1 MTAFSHPTATVRSW
15 RTFSGSP
22 IAAAETAAIIVFA
35 LFVTAAMLMH
45 ARAAME
51 SAQANVA
58 AAEIRVLDPVVSAYG
73 LDHSGYSGMTSTV
86 LKQDYGVGMDTT
98 ATQTLEITGASASS
112 YCIQV
117 RDGAW
122 YAAMQGPS
130 GAIETSRSEICH

>member
-1 MTAFSHPTATVRSW
+1 
-15 RTFSGSP
+15 
-22 IAAAETAAIIVFA
+22 
-35 LFVTAAMLMH
+35 MLMH